1 MRHSAASTV
10 SAAPPDLVPSALA
23 SVRAG
28 GKRALAEALARLEA
42 DPDGTAGLLDQAYAA
57 PLGQVIGLTGPPG
70 VGKSTLTGSLIRAW
84 RGAALTVGIIA
95 VDPSSKIS
103 GGALL
108 GDRTRL
114 RADPGDAGVF
124 IRSMAAR
131 DRLGGLAD
139 LTVASMVLM
148 RAVFDRVLIETV
160 GVGQS
165 ETDVAGAADT
175 VVLCLQPGSG
185 DSLQFMKAG
194 IVEIPHILVVTKS
207 DMGEAAARARADL
220 ASALDLRDRFAGDWQ
235 PAALGLSALNGEGVE
250 ALVEAIERHGRFIA
264 PDLAARRHDQ
274 ARHWLA
280 ASIKERWGSEGL
292 RRLGP
297 IDLPP
302 GCSPFRRLAELGR
315 P

>member
-1 MRHSAASTV
+1 MRPSATSTV
-10 SAAPPDLVPSALA
+10 SAAPPDLSA
-23 SVRAG
+23 VRTG

-42 DPDGTAGLLDQAYAA
+42 DPDGAAALLDEAYAA
-57 PLGQVIGLTGPPG
+57 PQGRVIGLTGPPG

-84 RGAALTVGIIA
+84 RDIGLTVGVIA

-114 RADPGDAGVF
+114 RADPSDGGIF

-220 ASALDLRDRFAGDWQ
+220 ASALDLRDRFTGDWQ
-235 PAALGLSALNGEGVE
+235 PLALGLSALNGEGVE
-250 ALVEAIERHGRFIA
+250 ALVDAIEQHGSFIE
-264 PDLAARRHDQ
+264 PELARLRHDQ
-274 ARHWLA
+274 ARHWLTA
-280 ASIKERWGSEGL
+280 AIKERWGSEGL
-292 RRLGP
+292 KRIGA
-297 IDLPP
+297 IELPP
-302 GCSPFRRLAELGR
+302 GISPFRRLAELSKECVPR
-315 P
+315 

>member
-1 MRHSAASTV
+1 M
-10 SAAPPDLVPSALA
+10 PSALDQM
-23 SVRAG
+23 RAG

-42 DPDGTAGLLDQAYAA
+42 DPDGAAGLLDEAYAA

-84 RGAALTVGIIA
+84 RGAELTVGVIA

-114 RADPGDAGVF
+114 RADPGDAGIF

-139 LTVASMVLM
+139 LTVAAMVLM

-220 ASALDLRDRFAGDWQ
+220 AAALELRDRVAGDWP

-250 ALVEAIERHGRFIA
+250 ALVAAIERHGSFVAR
-264 PDLAARRHDQ
+264 DLAVRRHDQ

-280 ASIKERWGSEGL
+280 AAIKERWGSQGL
-292 RRLGP
+292 KRIGP
-297 IDLPP
+297 IELPA
-302 GCSPFRRLAELGR
+302 GVSPFRRLAELSQGSV
-315 P
+315 PT